1 MRAGEIRDHLRE
13 SRLFG
18 ARLSIVASVVVV
30 LTALLFLRLAYIQI
44 VNYRHFA
51 TLSQE
56 NRVKPVPIP
65 PVRGNILDRNGVVL
79 AQNYPVLTLEV
90 IPDQVD
96 DMGGVLSGIGRVV
109 TLNERDLK
117 LFARPLRGRPRVG

>member
-18 ARLSIVASVVVV
+18 ARLSIVASVVVA
-30 LTALLFLRLAYIQI
+30 LTAVLFLRLAYIQI

-56 NRVKPVPIP
+56 NRIKPVPIP
-65 PVRGNILDRNGVVL
+65 PVRGTIFDRNGVVL

-96 DMGGVLSGIGRVV
+96 DIGALL
-109 TLNERDLK
+109 T
-117 LFARPLRGRPRVG
+117 